1 MFSEYVLMINWLHL
15 WMNINLTD
23 KRFPCQMNICY
34 GTKAYIFS
42 LKLKDFVIYYLA
54 MDITTDTTEWLT
66 LSQQKTVK
74 HNRVY
79 HCY

>member
-1 MFSEYVLMINWLHL
+1 
-15 WMNINLTD
+15 MNINLTD

-54 MDITTDTTEWLT
+54 MDITTDTTE
-66 LSQQKTVK
+66 
-74 HNRVY
+74 
-79 HCY
+79 